1 MIDSHERKGETVRCA
16 LYARVSTREQAS
28 EGESLDE
35 QIAKMKAYCK
45 YQGWEDFEI
54 YREEGFSGKNTSR
67 PAFQRMMSDV
77 ERGNIQKVIMKKI
90 DRLSRSIV
98 DFENTYKTF
107 ERKGVDLISLHENF
121 DTSKASGRGAL
132 RMVLVFAQMER
143 ELISERTKDV
153 LQYRASQGLFNGGY
167 PRLGF
172 DLKDN
177 RLIVI
182 SKEAAIVKEIFKVYL
197 QRGSQSKTAIYLNDN
212 GYRMKVWTTQK
223 GVARGGNKFSKS
235 NLSRILRDPAYIG
248 KVKHKGQ
255 TFDAG
260 HEAIV
265 DVDTFN
271 AVQSMIDSNIVTK
284 TGFRESGNKCLLRGL
299 VFCGACKSA
308 MVPSFSIS
316 KGKEYQYYRCTSDND
331 KSKKNCYIGA

>member
-1 MIDSHERKGETVRCA
+1 
-16 LYARVSTREQAS
+16 
-28 EGESLDE
+28 
-35 QIAKMKAYCK
+35 
-45 YQGWEDFEI
+45 
-54 YREEGFSGKNTSR
+54 
-67 PAFQRMMSDV
+67 
-77 ERGNIQKVIMKKI
+77 
-90 DRLSRSIV
+90 
-98 DFENTYKTF
+98 
-107 ERKGVDLISLHENF
+107 
-121 DTSKASGRGAL
+121 
-132 RMVLVFAQMER
+132 
-143 ELISERTKDV
+143 LISERTKDV

-308 MVPSFSIS
+308 MYLASQFPRARNISITGARRTTTRVRRIVTLERKCKATRGS
-316 KGKEYQYYRCTSDND
+316 CCWGVETHHRNTRNYRWD
-331 KSKKNCYIGA
+331 Y